1 MSKCKRLRAGTY
13 EVSRNGR
20 TFRVEEVGISEGY
33 KKAQWNIS
41 EVVGGV
47 AQPPFDAAD
56 TLAGARRAIY
66 RWGSVIGYR

>member
-1 MSKCKRLRAGTY
+1 MSKCKKIRAGVY

-56 TLAGARRAIY
+56 TLAGARNLIDVAEMA
-66 RWGSVIGYR
+66 S